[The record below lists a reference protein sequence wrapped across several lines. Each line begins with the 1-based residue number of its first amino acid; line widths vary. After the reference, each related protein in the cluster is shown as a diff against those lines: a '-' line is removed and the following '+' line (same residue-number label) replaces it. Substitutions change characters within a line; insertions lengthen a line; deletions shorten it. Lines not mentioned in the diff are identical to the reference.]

1 MQWEKRLNLKL
12 RSNLK
17 ICEVVRLVL
26 ATLGDSIAQQEFQR
40 LDKQRWVDR
49 LSRHLTIIDLNSEGQ
64 FNL

>member
-26 ATLGDSIAQQEFQR
+26 ATLGGSIAHPQFQR
-40 LDKQRWVDR
+40 LDKQRWIDR